1 MFQLQT
7 QENKKILEEIREVE
21 SEVKKVTSQLVGEQL
36 KNKHKEQRLQKTET
50 LYLRTMAARKSIHDS
65 YLEQEGEIRAAERRI
80 QEHEAD
86 RQELLQVLEGR
97 DSEIVQLTED
107 LRRSRQ
113 RMGELQ
119 SQAPLGAGPRE
130 EYSECT
136 GRSGVDALAV
146 FRSQWPPPAGVL
158 DEA

>member
-1 MFQLQT
+1 MA
-7 QENKKILEEIREVE
+7 E
-21 SEVKKVTSQLVGEQL
+21 G
-36 KNKHKEQRLQKTET
+36 KEQRLQKTET

-119 SQAPLGAGPRE
+119 SQGKAAR
-130 EYSECT
+130 
-136 GRSGVDALAV
+136 
-146 FRSQWPPPAGVL
+146 GVL
-158 DEA
+158 GVHRQVWRGCARRLPQPVAAACGSPRRG